1 MAADKRVAL
10 ELAIKLQRGDI
21 TIEDLTEQIEA
32 AKKEMAEM
40 EDTGSQAFMALSQ
53 VVETNEKAIES
64 MNDQVKK
71 SKKGFEDTA
80 KAQKE
85 AGKSGNI
92 FSKGLKAIGAGLKGI
107 SIIGLITGAI
117 KLFYDAISKNQRL
130 MDALSTALGTIGILF
145 EKVFNVI
152 FNVVDTVSKATNG
165 FSGLTAV
172 IKGLLTIA
180 LTPLKLVFS
189 SIVLTIKQAQ
199 LAWEQSFFGGKDPE
213 KIKKLTKDVKDTQK
227 EIKETGEEAVKAGK
241 SVVENMTTAIS
252 EVGQVVSG
260 AVKGVQEIS
269 VKGAYEQAEAQTELK
284 NSAEVAAAQQQLLL
298 EEYDRQAEKLRQ
310 VRDEERNSI
319 DDRIKANN
327 ELGDV
332 LDKQEEAMLKL
343 ADAQIASAQANFEA
357 NKRTENEVALIQA
370 LANRKAI
377 EAQIEG
383 FRSEQKINNLG
394 LDRENL
400 EMTQSLSDSE
410 AKLSFERK
418 RYNAEQI
425 EDKLESLKELKK
437 IAQEEAHDEMLRLE
451 RVVFNAEMGTQ
462 AEIDAIKALDEFKEA
477 SRQANKDADN
487 AIAEEEKKQSEDR
500 AKRLEENK
508 EALKQQATELLNSL
522 VDFSI
527 ASSKAEEARL
537 QDMIN
542 NTEEGTEARKKAEA
556 ALEKQKEKSF
566 KMEQQAA
573 IGRTLMTTAQGAI
586 QAYTS
591 QIIPLDPLSPARGAL
606 AAALVTATGLAQI
619 ATIKKQKFYGSGGAG
634 ISPPTQPSLGGGDVG
649 TQPRGFTTPT
659 VDTDVQTTKVIVTET
674 DIRNVS
680 RNVDGV
686 YSRATVVQ

>member
-21 TIEDLTEQIEA
+21 TIEDLTEQIEQ

-40 EDTGSQAFMALSQ
+40 EDTGSDAFMALSQ
-53 VVETNEKAIES
+53 VVETNEKALES
-64 MNDQVKK
+64 MNEQVNK
-71 SKKGFEDTA
+71 SKKGFEDTS

-85 AGKSGNI
+85 AGQSSNI
-92 FSKGLKAIGAGLKGI
+92 FAKGIKAIGTGLKALGIGIVL
-107 SIIGLITGAI
+107 GAI
-117 KLFYDAISKNQRL
+117 KLFYDAISKNQKI

-152 FNVVDTVSKATNG
+152 FNVVDTVNKASNG

-172 IKGLLTIA
+172 IKGLLTLS

-199 LAWEQSFFGGKDPE
+199 LAWEQSFFGGKDEE
-213 KIKKLTKDVKDTQK
+213 KIKQLTKDVKDTQK
-227 EIKETGEEAVKAGK
+227 EIQETGKEALKAGK
-241 SVVENMTTAIS
+241 SVVENFSAAVS
-252 EVGQVVSG
+252 EVGQVVGG
-260 AVKGVQEIS
+260 AVKGIQEIN
-269 VKGAYEQAEAQTELK
+269 VKGAYEQAEAQTQLK

-370 LANRKAI
+370 LANKKAI

-394 LDRENL
+394 LDRENV
-400 EMTQSLSDSE
+400 EMIQSLSDSE

-462 AEIDAIKALDEFKEA
+462 AEIDALKALDEFKEA
-477 SRQANKDADN
+477 SRQANIDADK
-487 AIAEEEKKQSEDR
+487 AIAEEEKKLADDR

-573 IGRTLMTTAQGAI
+573 IGRTLISTAQGAM
-586 QAYTS
+586 QAYNS
-591 QIIPLDPLSPARGAL
+591 QIIPLDPTSIVRGAL
-606 AAALVTATGLAQI
+606 AAALVTSAGLAQI

-634 ISPPTQPSLGGGDVG
+634 ISPPSQPSLGGGDVG

>member
-21 TIEDLTEQIEA
+21 TIEDLTEQIER

-40 EDTGSQAFMALSQ
+40 EDTGSEAFMALSQ
-53 VVETNEKAIES
+53 VVETNEKALES

-85 AGKSGNI
+85 AGKSSNI
-92 FSKGLKAIGAGLKGI
+92 FSKGLKAIGVGLKGLG
-107 SIIGLITGAI
+107 IGIVLGAI
-117 KLFYDAISKNQRL
+117 KLFYDAISKNQKI
-130 MDALSTALGTIGILF
+130 MNALSTALGTIGILF
-145 EKVFNVI
+145 EKFFSVI
-152 FNVVDTVSKATNG
+152 FNVVETVSKATNG

-180 LTPLKLVFS
+180 ITPLKLAFNA
-189 SIVLTIKQAQ
+189 IVLTIKQAQ

-213 KIKKLTKDVKDTQK
+213 KVKNLISDIADTQK
-227 EIKETGEEAVKAGK
+227 EIKETGEEALKAGK
-241 SVVENMTTAIS
+241 SVVENMSTAIS

-298 EEYDRQAEKLRQ
+298 EGYDRQAEKLRQ

-319 DDRIKANN
+319 EDRIKANN
-327 ELGDV
+327 ELGEV
-332 LDKQEEAMLKL
+332 LDKQEESMLKL

-357 NKRTENEVALIQA
+357 NKNTENEVALIQA

-394 LDRENL
+394 LDRENIEL
-400 EMTQSLSDSE
+400 NQTLADSE

-418 RYNAEQI
+418 RFNAEQI
-425 EDKLESLKELKK
+425 EDKLQSLKELKK

-462 AEIDAIKALDEFKEA
+462 AEIDAIIALDEFKEA

-487 AIAEEEKKQSEDR
+487 AIAEEEKKRSEER
-500 AKRLEENK
+500 NKRLEENK
-508 EALKQQATELLNSL
+508 EALKQQATELLNNL
-522 VDFSI
+522 VDFGI

-573 IGRTLMTTAQGAI
+573 IGRTLIDTAQGSI
-586 QAYTS
+586 KAYTS
-591 QIIPLDPLSPARGAL
+591 QLIPGDPSSLIRGAI
-606 AAALVTATGLAQI
+606 AAALVAASGLAQV

-634 ISPPTQPSLGGGDVG
+634 ISPTTQPNLGGGDVG

-659 VDTDVQTTKVIVTET
+659 VDTDAQTTKVIVTET

>member
-21 TIEDLTEQIEA
+21 TIEDLTEQIEQ

-40 EDTGSQAFMALSQ
+40 EDTGSDAFMALSQ
-53 VVETNEKAIES
+53 VVETNEKALES
-64 MNDQVKK
+64 MNEQVNK
-71 SKKGFEDTA
+71 SKKGFEDTS

-85 AGKSGNI
+85 AGKSSNI
-92 FSKGLKAIGAGLKGI
+92 FAKGIKAIGTGLKALGIGIVL
-107 SIIGLITGAI
+107 GAI
-117 KLFYDAISKNQRL
+117 KLFYDAISKNQKI

-152 FNVVDTVSKATNG
+152 FNVVDTVNKASNG

-172 IKGLLTIA
+172 IKGLLTLS

-199 LAWEQSFFGGKDPE
+199 LAWEQSFFGGKDEE
-213 KIKKLTKDVKDTQK
+213 KIKQLTKDVKDTQK
-227 EIKETGEEAVKAGK
+227 EIQETGKEALKAGK
-241 SVVENMTTAIS
+241 SVVENFSAAVS
-252 EVGQVVSG
+252 EVGQVVGG
-260 AVKGVQEIS
+260 AVKGIQEIN
-269 VKGAYEQAEAQTELK
+269 VKGAYEQAEAQTQLK

-370 LANRKAI
+370 LANKKAI

-394 LDRENL
+394 LDRENV
-400 EMTQSLSDSE
+400 EMIQSLSDSE

-462 AEIDAIKALDEFKEA
+462 AEIDALKALDEFKEA
-477 SRQANKDADN
+477 SRQANIDADK
-487 AIAEEEKKQSEDR
+487 AIAEEEKKLADDR

-573 IGRTLMTTAQGAI
+573 IGRTLISTAQGAM
-586 QAYTS
+586 QAYNS
-591 QIIPLDPLSPARGAL
+591 QIIPLDPTSIVRGAL
-606 AAALVTATGLAQI
+606 AAALVTSAGLAQI

-634 ISPPTQPSLGGGDVG
+634 ISPPSQPSLGGGDVG

>member
-1 MAADKRVAL
+1 MPADKRVAL

-40 EDTGSQAFMALSQ
+40 EDTGSEAFMALSQ
-53 VVETNEKAIES
+53 VVETNEKALES
-64 MNDQVKK
+64 MNEQVNK
-71 SKKGFEDTA
+71 SKKGFEDTS

-85 AGKSGNI
+85 AGKSSNI
-92 FSKGLKAIGAGLKGI
+92 FAKGIKAIGTGLKALGIGIVL
-107 SIIGLITGAI
+107 GAI
-117 KLFYDAISKNQRL
+117 KLFYDAISKNQKI

-165 FSGLTAV
+165 FSGLAAV
-172 IKGLLTIA
+172 MKGLLTIA
-180 LTPLKLVFS
+180 VTPLKLAFS
-189 SIVLTIKQAQ
+189 SIVLTIKQFQ
-199 LAWEQSFFGGKDPE
+199 LAWEQSAFGGKDEE
-213 KIKKLTKDVKDTQK
+213 KIKQLTKDVKDTQK
-227 EIKETGEEAVKAGK
+227 EIQETGKEAVKAGK
-241 SVVENMTTAIS
+241 SVVENFSAAIS
-252 EVGQVVSG
+252 EVGQVVGG
-260 AVKGVQEIS
+260 AVKGIQEIN
-269 VKGAYEQAEAQTELK
+269 VKGAYEQAAAQTELK

-370 LANRKAI
+370 LANKKAI

-394 LDRENL
+394 LDRENV
-400 EMTQSLSDSE
+400 EMIQSLSDSE

-462 AEIDAIKALDEFKEA
+462 AEIDALIALDEFKEA
-477 SRQANKDADN
+477 SRQANKAADA
-487 AIAEEEKKQSEDR
+487 AIAEEETKQSEDR

-573 IGRTLMTTAQGAI
+573 IGRTLISTAQGAM
-586 QAYTS
+586 QAYNS
-591 QIIPLDPLSPARGAL
+591 QIIPLDPTSIVRGAL
-606 AAALVTATGLAQI
+606 AAALVTSAGLAQI

-634 ISPPTQPSLGGGDVG
+634 ISPPSQPSLGGGDVG

>member
-1 MAADKRVAL
+1 MPADKRVAL

-40 EDTGSQAFMALSQ
+40 EDTGSDAFMALSQ
-53 VVETNEKAIES
+53 VVETNEKALES

-85 AGKSGNI
+85 AGKMSKL
-92 FSKGLKAIGAGLKGI
+92 FSKGLKAIGVGLKALGI
-107 SIIGLITGAI
+107 GIVLGAI
-117 KLFYDAISKNQRL
+117 KLFYDAISKNQKI
-130 MDALSTALGTIGILF
+130 MDVLSTVLGTIGILF

-152 FNVVDTVSKATNG
+152 FNVVDTVSKASNG

-180 LTPLKLVFS
+180 ITPLKLAFS
-189 SIVLTIKQAQ
+189 AIVLTIKKAQ

-213 KIKKLTKDVKDTQK
+213 KVKNLISDIADTQK

-241 SVVENMTTAIS
+241 SVVENMSTAIS
-252 EVGQVVSG
+252 EVGQVVGG

-269 VKGAYEQAEAQTELK
+269 VKGAFEQAEAQTQLK

-298 EEYDRQAEKLRQ
+298 EGYDRQAEKLRQ

-319 DDRIKANN
+319 EDRIKANN

-332 LDKQEEAMLKL
+332 LDKQEESMLKL

-357 NKRTENEVALIQA
+357 NKSTENQVALIQA

-394 LDRENL
+394 LDRENI
-400 EMTQSLSDSE
+400 EMNQSLADSE

-418 RYNAEQI
+418 RFNAEQI
-425 EDKLESLKELKK
+425 ENKLKSLRELKK

-573 IGRTLMTTAQGAI
+573 IGRTLIDTAQGAI
-586 QAYTS
+586 KAYTS
-591 QIIPLDPLSPARGAL
+591 QLIPGDITSPARGAI

-634 ISPPTQPSLGGGDVG
+634 ISPPSQPSLGGGDVG

>member
-40 EDTGSQAFMALSQ
+40 EDTGSEAFMALSQ
-53 VVETNEKAIES
+53 VVETNEKALES
-64 MNDQVKK
+64 MNEQVNK

-85 AGKSGNI
+85 AGKSSNI
-92 FSKGLKAIGAGLKGI
+92 FSKGLKAIGVGLKGLG
-107 SIIGLITGAI
+107 IGIVLGAI
-117 KLFYDAISKNQRL
+117 KLFYDALSKNQKI

-172 IKGLLTIA
+172 IKGLLTLS

-199 LAWEQSFFGGKDPE
+199 LAWEQSFFGGKDEE
-213 KIKKLTKDVKDTQK
+213 KIKQLTKDVKDTQK
-227 EIKETGEEAVKAGK
+227 EIQETGKEAVKAGK
-241 SVVENMTTAIS
+241 SVVENFSAAIS
-252 EVGQVVSG
+252 EVGQVVGG

-269 VKGAYEQAEAQTELK
+269 VKGAFEQAEAQTELK

-298 EEYDRQAEKLRQ
+298 EGYDRQAEKLRQ

-319 DDRIKANN
+319 EDRIKANN

-332 LDKQEEAMLKL
+332 LDKQEESMLKL

-357 NKRTENEVALIQA
+357 NKSTENEVALIQA

-418 RYNAEQI
+418 RFNAEQI
-425 EDKLESLKELKK
+425 EDKLKSLRELKK

-462 AEIDAIKALDEFKEA
+462 AEIDALIALDEFKEA
-477 SRQANKDADN
+477 SRQANKAADA

-566 KMEQQAA
+566 RMEQQAA
-573 IGRTLMTTAQGAI
+573 IGRTLIDTAQGAI
-586 QAYTS
+586 KAYTS
-591 QIIPLDPLSPARGAL
+591 QLIPGDISSPIRGAL
-606 AAALVTATGLAQI
+606 AAALVTSAGLAQV

>member
-21 TIEDLTEQIEA
+21 TIEDLTEQIEQ

-40 EDTGSQAFMALSQ
+40 EDTGSDAFMALSQ
-53 VVETNEKAIES
+53 VVETNEKALES
-64 MNDQVKK
+64 MNEQVNK
-71 SKKGFEDTA
+71 SKKGFEDTS

-85 AGKSGNI
+85 AGQSSNI
-92 FSKGLKAIGAGLKGI
+92 FAKGIKAIGTGLKALGIGIVL
-107 SIIGLITGAI
+107 GAI
-117 KLFYDAISKNQRL
+117 KLFYDAISKNQKI

-165 FSGLTAV
+165 FSGLAAV
-172 IKGLLTIA
+172 MKGLLTIA
-180 LTPLKLVFS
+180 VTPLKLAFN
-189 SIVLTIKQAQ
+189 SIVLTIKQFQ
-199 LAWEQSFFGGKDPE
+199 LAWEQSAFGGKDEE
-213 KIKKLTKDVKDTQK
+213 KIKQLTKDVKDTQK
-227 EIKETGEEAVKAGK
+227 EIQETGKEALKAGK
-241 SVVENMTTAIS
+241 SVVENFSAAIS
-252 EVGQVVSG
+252 EVGQVVGG
-260 AVKGVQEIS
+260 AVKGIQEIN
-269 VKGAYEQAEAQTELK
+269 VKGAYEQAAAQTQLK

-310 VRDEERNSI
+310 VRDEERNSVA
-319 DDRIKANN
+319 DRIKAND
-327 ELGDV
+327 ELGKV
-332 LDKQEEAMLKL
+332 LDEQEKTMIKQ
-343 ADAQIASAQANFEA
+343 ADLQIASASANFEA
-357 NKRTENEVALIQA
+357 NNSIENQVALIEA
-370 LANRKAI
+370 LANRKAV

-383 FRSEQKINNLG
+383 FRSEQKMNDLQ
-394 LDRENL
+394 LDREKL
-400 EMTQSLSDSE
+400 ELNKSLSDSE
-410 AKLSFERK
+410 SKLSFER
-418 RYNAEQI
+418 RRFTAQQI
-425 EDKLESLKELKK
+425 ENKLESLKELKR
-437 IAQEEAHDEMLRLE
+437 IAEEEEQVEMLRLE
-451 RVVFNAEMGTQ
+451 TIVEAAQSGTQ
-462 AEIDAIKALDEFKEA
+462 AEIDALIALDEFREA
-477 SRQANKDADN
+477 SRQANIDADK
-487 AIAEEEKKQSEDR
+487 AIAEEEKKLADDR

-573 IGRTLMTTAQGAI
+573 IGRTLISTAQGAM
-586 QAYTS
+586 QAYNS
-591 QIIPLDPLSPARGAL
+591 QIIPLDPTSIVRGAL
-606 AAALVTATGLAQI
+606 AAALVTSAGLAQI

-634 ISPPTQPSLGGGDVG
+634 ISPPSQPSLGGGDVG

-659 VDTDVQTTKVIVTET
+659 LDTDVQTTKVIVTET

>member
-1 MAADKRVAL
+1 
-10 ELAIKLQRGDI
+10 
-21 TIEDLTEQIEA
+21 
-32 AKKEMAEM
+32 
-40 EDTGSQAFMALSQ
+40 
-53 VVETNEKAIES
+53 
-64 MNDQVKK
+64 
-71 SKKGFEDTA
+71 
-80 KAQKE
+80 
-85 AGKSGNI
+85 
-92 FSKGLKAIGAGLKGI
+92 
-107 SIIGLITGAI
+107 
-117 KLFYDAISKNQRL
+117 
-130 MDALSTALGTIGILF
+130 
-145 EKVFNVI
+145 
-152 FNVVDTVSKATNG
+152 
-165 FSGLTAV
+165 
-172 IKGLLTIA
+172 
-180 LTPLKLVFS
+180 
-189 SIVLTIKQAQ
+189 
-199 LAWEQSFFGGKDPE
+199 
-213 KIKKLTKDVKDTQK
+213 
-227 EIKETGEEAVKAGK
+227 
-241 SVVENMTTAIS
+241 
-252 EVGQVVSG
+252 
-260 AVKGVQEIS
+260 
-269 VKGAYEQAEAQTELK
+269 
-284 NSAEVAAAQQQLLL
+284 
-298 EEYDRQAEKLRQ
+298 
-310 VRDEERNSI
+310 
-319 DDRIKANN
+319 
-327 ELGDV
+327 
-332 LDKQEEAMLKL
+332 MLKL

-357 NKRTENEVALIQA
+357 NKNTENEVALIQA

-394 LDRENL
+394 LDRENI
-400 EMTQSLSDSE
+400 EMNQSLADSE

-418 RYNAEQI
+418 RFNAEQI

-573 IGRTLMTTAQGAI
+573 IGRTLIDTAQGAI
-586 QAYTS
+586 KAYTS
-591 QIIPLDPLSPARGAL
+591 QLIPGDITSPARGAL

-634 ISPPTQPSLGGGDVG
+634 ISPPTQPNLGGGDVG

>member
-21 TIEDLTEQIEA
+21 TIEDLTEQIER

-40 EDTGSQAFMALSQ
+40 EDTGSEAFMALSQ
-53 VVETNEKAIES
+53 VVETNEKALES

-85 AGKSGNI
+85 AGKSSNI
-92 FSKGLKAIGAGLKGI
+92 FSKGLKAIGVGLKGLG
-107 SIIGLITGAI
+107 IGIVLGAI
-117 KLFYDAISKNQRL
+117 KLFYDAISKNQKI

-145 EKVFNVI
+145 EKFFTVI

-172 IKGLLTIA
+172 IKGLLTLS

-227 EIKETGEEAVKAGK
+227 EIQETGKEALKAGK
-241 SVVENMTTAIS
+241 SVVENFSAAIS
-252 EVGQVVSG
+252 EVGQVVGG

-269 VKGAYEQAEAQTELK
+269 IKGAYEQAEAQTQLK

-298 EEYDRQAEKLRQ
+298 EGYDRQAEKLRQ

-319 DDRIKANN
+319 EDRIKANN

-332 LDKQEEAMLKL
+332 LDKQEESMLKL

-357 NKRTENEVALIQA
+357 NKSTENEVALIQA

-400 EMTQSLSDSE
+400 EMTQSLADSE

-418 RYNAEQI
+418 RFNAEQI
-425 EDKLESLKELKK
+425 EDKLKSLRELKK

-462 AEIDAIKALDEFKEA
+462 AEIDALIALDEFKEA
-477 SRQANKDADN
+477 SRQANKAADA
-487 AIAEEEKKQSEDR
+487 AIAEEEKKRSEER
-500 AKRLEENK
+500 NKRLEENK
-508 EALKQQATELLNSL
+508 EALKQQATELLNNL
-522 VDFSI
+522 VDFGI

-573 IGRTLMTTAQGAI
+573 IGRTLIDTAQGSI
-586 QAYTS
+586 KAYTS
-591 QIIPLDPLSPARGAL
+591 QLIPGDPSSLIRGAI
-606 AAALVTATGLAQI
+606 AAALVAASGLAQV

-634 ISPPTQPSLGGGDVG
+634 ISPTTQPNLGGGEVG

-659 VDTDVQTTKVIVTET
+659 VDTDAQTTKVIVTET

>member
-1 MAADKRVAL
+1 
-10 ELAIKLQRGDI
+10 
-21 TIEDLTEQIEA
+21 
-32 AKKEMAEM
+32 M
-40 EDTGSQAFMALSQ
+40 EDTGSEAFMALSQ
-53 VVETNEKAIES
+53 VVETNEKALES

-71 SKKGFEDTA
+71 SKKGFEDTS

-85 AGKSGNI
+85 AGQSSNI
-92 FSKGLKAIGAGLKGI
+92 FAKGIRAIGTGLKALGIGIVL
-107 SIIGLITGAI
+107 GAI
-117 KLFYDAISKNQRL
+117 KLFYDAISKNQRI

-145 EKVFNVI
+145 EKFFNVI

-165 FSGLTAV
+165 FSGLAAV
-172 IKGLLTIA
+172 MKGLLTIA
-180 LTPLKLVFS
+180 VTPLKLAFS
-189 SIVLTIKQAQ
+189 SIVLTIKQFQ
-199 LAWEQSFFGGKDPE
+199 LAWEQSAFGGKDEE
-213 KIKKLTKDVKDTQK
+213 KIKQLTKDVKDTQK
-227 EIKETGEEAVKAGK
+227 EIQETGKEAVKAGK
-241 SVVENMTTAIS
+241 SVVENFSAAVS

-370 LANRKAI
+370 LANKKAI

-394 LDRENL
+394 LDRENV
-400 EMTQSLSDSE
+400 EMIQSLSDSE

-462 AEIDAIKALDEFKEA
+462 AEIDALKALDEFKEA
-477 SRQANKDADN
+477 SRQANIDADK
-487 AIAEEEKKQSEDR
+487 AIAEEEKKLSDDR
-500 AKRLEENK
+500 AKRLQENK
-508 EALKQQATELLNSL
+508 EALKQQATELLNNL
-522 VDFSI
+522 VDFGI
-527 ASSKAEEARL
+527 ESSKAEEARL

-542 NTEEGTEARKKAEA
+542 NTEEGTEARKKAEEE
-556 ALEKQKEKSF
+556 LEKQKEKTF

-573 IGRTLMTTAQGAI
+573 IGRTLIDTAQGAI
-586 QAYTS
+586 KAYTS
-591 QIIPLDPLSPARGAL
+591 QLIPGDPTSLIRGAV
-606 AAALVTATGLAQI
+606 AAALVTASGLAQV
-619 ATIKKQKFYGSGGAG
+619 ANIKKQKFYGSGGAG

-659 VDTDVQTTKVIVTET
+659 IDTEAQTTKVIVTET

>member
-21 TIEDLTEQIEA
+21 TIEDLTEQIER
-32 AKKEMAEM
+32 AKNEMAEM
-40 EDTGSQAFMALSQ
+40 EDTGSEAFMALSQ
-53 VVETNEKAIES
+53 VVETNEKALES

-85 AGKSGNI
+85 AGKSSNI
-92 FSKGLKAIGAGLKGI
+92 FSKGLKAIGTGLKGLG
-107 SIIGLITGAI
+107 IGIVLGAI
-117 KLFYDAISKNQRL
+117 KLFYDAISKNQKI
-130 MDALSTALGTIGILF
+130 MDGLSTVLGTIGILF
-145 EKVFNVI
+145 EKFFTVI
-152 FNVVDTVSKATNG
+152 FNVVETVSKATNG

-180 LTPLKLVFS
+180 ITPLKLAFNT
-189 SIVLTIKQAQ
+189 IVLTIKQAQ

-213 KIKKLTKDVKDTQK
+213 KVKNLISDIAETQK
-227 EIKETGEEAVKAGK
+227 EIKETGEEALKAGK
-241 SVVENMTTAIS
+241 SVVENMSTAIS
-252 EVGQVVSG
+252 EVGQVVGG

-269 VKGAYEQAEAQTELK
+269 VKGAYEQAAAQTQLK

-332 LDKQEEAMLKL
+332 LDKQEQAMLKL

-357 NKRTENEVALIQA
+357 NKNTQNEVALIQA

-400 EMTQSLSDSE
+400 EMNQSLSDSE

-425 EDKLESLKELKK
+425 EDKLESLRELKK

-487 AIAEEEKKQSEDR
+487 AIAEEEKKRSEER
-500 AKRLEENK
+500 NKRLEENK
-508 EALKQQATELLNSL
+508 EALKQQATELLNNL
-522 VDFSI
+522 VDFGI

-573 IGRTLMTTAQGAI
+573 IGRALIDTAQGSI
-586 QAYTS
+586 KAYTS
-591 QIIPLDPLSPARGAL
+591 QLIPGDPSSLIRGAI
-606 AAALVTATGLAQI
+606 AAALVAASGLAQV

-634 ISPPTQPSLGGGDVG
+634 ISPTTQPNLGGGEVG
-649 TQPRGFTTPT
+649 TQPRGFTNPT
-659 VDTDVQTTKVIVTET
+659 VDIDAQTTKVIVTET
-674 DIRNVS
+674 DIRSVS

>member
-21 TIEDLTEQIEA
+21 TIEDLTEQIER
-32 AKKEMAEM
+32 AKNEMAEM
-40 EDTGSQAFMALSQ
+40 EDTGSEAFMALSQ
-53 VVETNEKAIES
+53 VVETNEKALES

-85 AGKSGNI
+85 AGKSSNI
-92 FSKGLKAIGAGLKGI
+92 FSKGLKAIGTGLKGLG
-107 SIIGLITGAI
+107 IGIVLGAI
-117 KLFYDAISKNQRL
+117 KLFYDAISKNQKI
-130 MDALSTALGTIGILF
+130 MDGLSTVLGTIGILF
-145 EKVFNVI
+145 EKFFTVI
-152 FNVVDTVSKATNG
+152 FNVVETVSKATNG

-180 LTPLKLVFS
+180 ITPLKLAFNT
-189 SIVLTIKQAQ
+189 IVLTIKQAQ

-213 KIKKLTKDVKDTQK
+213 KVKNLISDIAETQK
-227 EIKETGEEAVKAGK
+227 EIKETGEEALKAGK
-241 SVVENMTTAIS
+241 SVVENMSTAIS
-252 EVGQVVSG
+252 EVGQVVGG

-269 VKGAYEQAEAQTELK
+269 VKGAYEQAAAQTQLK

-357 NKRTENEVALIQA
+357 NKNTQNEVALIQA

-400 EMTQSLSDSE
+400 EMNQSLSDSE

-425 EDKLESLKELKK
+425 EDKLESLRELKK

-487 AIAEEEKKQSEDR
+487 AIAEEEKKRSEER
-500 AKRLEENK
+500 NKRLEENK
-508 EALKQQATELLNSL
+508 EALKQQATELLNNL
-522 VDFSI
+522 VDFGI

-573 IGRTLMTTAQGAI
+573 IGRTLIDTAQGSI
-586 QAYTS
+586 KAYTS
-591 QIIPLDPLSPARGAL
+591 QLIPGDPSSLIRGAI
-606 AAALVTATGLAQI
+606 AAALVAASGLAQV

-634 ISPPTQPSLGGGDVG
+634 ISPTTQPNLGGGEVG
-649 TQPRGFTTPT
+649 TQPRGFTNPT
-659 VDTDVQTTKVIVTET
+659 VDIDAQTTKVIVTET
-674 DIRNVS
+674 DIRSVS